1 MSDIVKQR
9 QDAIPVDVEVNM
21 IHIDMQCPETN
32 QNGTTQEQY
41 LKSNLCMTLTK
52 IRHLNTC
59 YISIPNIKMFPVS
72 YCYTKALICL
82 LLH

>member
-41 LKSNLCMTLTK
+41 LKK
-52 IRHLNTC
+52 
-59 YISIPNIKMFPVS
+59 
-72 YCYTKALICL
+72 
-82 LLH
+82 